1 MTSDS
6 PSPPSIKNASK
17 THQRG
22 RSKTAK
28 RYPQSVWNAI
38 YREYRAG
45 QLSLSEI
52 SLRFGPADSTIVTRA
67 KRRGWGERDLSHKVR
82 EGVRAKLTA
91 DALFF
96 PIDGKED
103 DAAVPQ
109 KSTSCR
115 TTKQLVVDDKKDGGR
130 GQVGHTGAV
139 GEEPSVK
146 TSKPKYFDR
155 KTGVEGAREDT
166 AIIEAAAER
175 GAEVVRRHRRHL
187 RELHEVATGLLAKLK
202 AVLAGTEQG
211 FEVPVI
217 QFGKTTGET
226 RITFPFLGQNES
238 LTDALAKMS
247 QATARYI
254 PLERQ
259 AFNLDAGDSEDRD
272 RVRLEDRLKQYAKEE
287 QETVEKVADQGGPKV
302 VPFKPKPMPDVG

>member
-1 MTSDS
+1 MSSKS
-6 PSPPSIKNASK
+6 PHIKSASK
-17 THQRG
+17 SHQSRPQNA
-22 RSKTAK
+22 R
-28 RYPQSVWNAI
+28 RYDQKVWNAI

-45 QLSLSEI
+45 QLSLCEI
-52 SLRFGPADSTIVTRA
+52 SQRFGPASSTIVDRA

-82 EGVRAKLTA
+82 ESVRAKLAA
-91 DALFF
+91 DALF

-109 KSTSCR
+109 KSTSCK
-115 TTKQLVVDDKKDGGR
+115 TT
-130 GQVGHTGAV
+130 
-139 GEEPSVK
+139 GEEPPLK
-146 TSKPKYFDR
+146 TSKPQYFDR
-155 KTGVEGAREDT
+155 KTGAEGAREDT

-202 AVLAGTEQG
+202 GVLAGEEQG
-211 FEVPVI
+211 FEVPII

-226 RITFPFLGQNES
+226 RITFPFLGEKES
-238 LTDALAKMS
+238 LTDALAKVS

-259 AFNLDAGDSEDRD
+259 AFNLDDGDSEDRD

-287 QETVEKVADQGGPKV
+287 QAQEDGGKPGLKV
-302 VPFKPKPMPDVG
+302 VPFKPRPMPDVG